1 MVYEALLAF
10 AVLALPLLLV
20 EMLVHFIMGDS
31 GSLSAA
37 SWRARQATTFLVL
50 GFYFIHQW
58 HRDGQTLA
66 MKTWRMRLTSA
77 DGVGRV
83 TPRAAAIRYLLSW
96 MWIAPAG
103 LVCLALGLERWQKLE
118 VLFAGILVWSLTA
131 FLDKD
136 RQFLHDK
143 IAGTRMVLLPPREK
157 KKKAA
162 AAEAA

>member
-1 MVYEALLAF
+1 MVYESLLGLAALF
-10 AVLALPLLLV
+10 LPLLIV
-20 EMLVHFIMGDS
+20 EFILHASLGDQ
-31 GSLSAA
+31 A
-37 SWRARQATTFLVL
+37 WHARQAVVFLIL
-50 GFYFIHQW
+50 GIYFIHQW
-58 HRDGQTLA
+58 TRNGQTLA

-77 DGVGRV
+77 DGTGTVS
-83 TPRAAAIRYLLSW
+83 PRAAAVRYLLSW

-103 LVCLALGLERWQKLE
+103 LLCLALGLERWHKLE
-118 VLFAGILVWSLTA
+118 VLLAGILLWSLTA

-143 IAGTRMVLLPPREK
+143 IAGTRLVLLPPREK